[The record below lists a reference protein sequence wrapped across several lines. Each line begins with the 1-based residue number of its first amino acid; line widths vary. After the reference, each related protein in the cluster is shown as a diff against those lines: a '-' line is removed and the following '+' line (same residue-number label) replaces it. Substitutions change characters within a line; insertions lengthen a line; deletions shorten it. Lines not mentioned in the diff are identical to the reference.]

1 MNPTFHQLQVELFKL
16 FNEQKFHEVDK
27 HIEEVERLYPK
38 RQEKTLFWKACAA
51 ARQGKIERAISTLY
65 NGIEN
70 GIWWNRYTLTN
81 DPDLTS
87 LQSEDT
93 FKQLI
98 EECDHMFKQ
107 EQKISRTQLHVYGNP
122 DADTS
127 IFTLHWRGS
136 NNHDFA
142 PYWLDEKTEN
152 YQFAFLQS
160 SQIYGYQSYCWDNQ
174 SQANDDIATNLQ
186 TYISENKQRKVVIAG
201 ASQGG
206 KLAIQTAL
214 SNQFSEVNQF
224 IAVIPSISDLT
235 SFETLI
241 TEVTHPIKGYIITG
255 DKDPFYQQTV
265 TLFERFKDT
274 NIDCQLLVKQ
284 ELGHYFPQDFPSLL
298 SIALKQM

>member
-1 MNPTFHQLQVELFKL
+1 MFKL

-107 EQKISRTQLHVYGNP
+107 EQKISRTQLLNI
-122 DADTS
+122 TC
-127 IFTLHWRGS
+127 ITLHS
-136 NNHDFA
+136 KSVLFNV
-142 PYWLDEKTEN
+142 
-152 YQFAFLQS
+152 
-160 SQIYGYQSYCWDNQ
+160 C
-174 SQANDDIATNLQ
+174 
-186 TYISENKQRKVVIAG
+186 
-201 ASQGG
+201 
-206 KLAIQTAL
+206 
-214 SNQFSEVNQF
+214 
-224 IAVIPSISDLT
+224 LT
-235 SFETLI
+235 KI
-241 TEVTHPIKGYIITG
+241 GRAHV
-255 DKDPFYQQTV
+255 
-265 TLFERFKDT
+265 
-274 NIDCQLLVKQ
+274 
-284 ELGHYFPQDFPSLL
+284 
-298 SIALKQM
+298 